1 MTAVS
6 KNVYFVVL
14 DDIVNKYNNTF
25 HRTIKMKLNDIK
37 SDSYAEYNV
46 DSNEKQP
53 KLKFGDHVGISKS
66 KNIFA
71 KGYTPNWSEESFV
84 ISKIKN
90 IIPWTYEIVG
100 NFYEKELQKTN
111 QGKQTICQIERL

>member
-25 HRTIKMKLNDIK
+25 HRTIKMKLNYIK
-37 SDSYAEYNV
+37 SDSYAEYDV

-53 KLKFGDHVGISKS
+53 KLKVGDHVGISK
-66 KNIFA
+66 
-71 KGYTPNWSEESFV
+71 
-84 ISKIKN
+84 
-90 IIPWTYEIVG
+90 
-100 NFYEKELQKTN
+100 
-111 QGKQTICQIERL
+111 

>member
-46 DSNEKQP
+46 DFNEKQP

-66 KNIFA
+66 
-71 KGYTPNWSEESFV
+71 
-84 ISKIKN
+84 
-90 IIPWTYEIVG
+90 
-100 NFYEKELQKTN
+100 
-111 QGKQTICQIERL
+111 

>member
-53 KLKFGDHVGISKS
+53 KLRFGDHVGISKS

-71 KGYTPNWSEESFV
+71 KGYTPNWSEESFC
-84 ISKIKN
+84 
-90 IIPWTYEIVG
+90 Y
-100 NFYEKELQKTN
+100 
-111 QGKQTICQIERL
+111 

>member
-1 MTAVS
+1 MLEYQNRKTFLL
-6 KNVYFVVL
+6 K
-14 DDIVNKYNNTF
+14 DILQIGQKEV
-25 HRTIKMKLNDIK
+25 
-37 SDSYAEYNV
+37 
-46 DSNEKQP
+46 
-53 KLKFGDHVGISKS
+53 
-66 KNIFA
+66 
-71 KGYTPNWSEESFV
+71 FV